1 MKESELAKHFI
12 DYFKPAYDIYQEVPA
27 GGGIVDIVATDG
39 HIVIGCEVKTSFG
52 LTVME
57 QAYKRR
63 QNFHYTY
70 ICVPYSKVNWNFR
83 QSIIRRY
90 GIGLLVYS
98 EDYRYKVRED
108 VDAKIN
114 RHAFTPDL
122 KKYMKESVAG
132 SQSERV
138 TAFGNTVNKIRR
150 YLKLHGDSHI
160 NDVLENI
167 EYHYDTMSTAESSIK
182 KWINRGI
189 IVGITWDKAIL
200 KLEED

>member
-39 HIVIGCEVKTSFG
+39 QIVIGCEVKTSFG

-83 QSIIRRY
+83 ESIIRRY

-98 EDYRYKVRED
+98 EDFRYKVREN

-114 RHAFTPDL
+114 RHACTPDL
-122 KKYMKESVAG
+122 KEYMKESVAG

-138 TAFGNTVNKIRR
+138 TVFGNTVNKIRR

-160 NDVLENI
+160 KDVLNNI
-167 EYHYDTMSTAESSIK
+167 EYHYNTMSTAKSSIR

-189 IVGITWDKAIL
+189 ITGITWDNAIL
-200 KLEED
+200 KLDED